1 MRFSSFA
8 ALFTLAAALSGTN
21 AAILRA
27 RDEPKLECGVT
38 GDAPLEACRALDL
51 DNINTSNTCDI
62 GIGGNK
68 HNVLS
73 CASLPGS
80 SGGGALD
87 CCVYSTANNWRPE
100 ILKEIV
106 GKILDGC
113 GAPQN
118 EDQPG
123 GTVNGRY
130 FDEGGQCTCI
140 GNGDGCTDCAT

>member
-1 MRFSSFA
+1 MRVASFA
-8 ALFTLAAALSGTN
+8 SLFALAAALSGTN
-21 AAILRA
+21 AMILRA

-38 GDAPLEACRALDL
+38 GDAPLSACRALDL

-73 CASLPGS
+73 CAHLDGAE
-80 SGGGALD
+80 GGGPND
-87 CCVYSTANNWRPE
+87 CCVYSTVNNWRPE
-100 ILKEIV
+100 ILKDIV

-113 GAPQN
+113 GAPDN
-118 EDQPG
+118 ADKPG

-130 FDEGGQCTCI
+130 YDEGGERICI
-140 GNGDGCTDCAT
+140 GNGDGW